1 LAQLAEQFTI
11 IEKITAKNFRNAEN
25 IVTMRY
31 RMQYILLQVISE
43 LYYLFRMARWTEITT
58 ASTEGQ
64 KIFAVTIRTTDS
76 SEPLV
81 EIPTFQ
87 KLPYYKGDY
96 RSIETGFFEKSSS

>member
-1 LAQLAEQFTI
+1 VTQLAEQFTI

-31 RMQYILLQVISE
+31 RIQYILLQVISE

-58 ASTEGQ
+58 AATEGQ
-64 KIFAVTIRTTDS
+64 KIFVVTIRTTDS

-96 RSIETGFFEKSSS
+96 RSIETVFF